1 MTGQR
6 IRQIFQSIFNTMT
19 SVKGVFLFWL
29 PLAFTWIL
37 MSVEGP
43 YVSAIIARI
52 AEPKLNLAAFGVAFS
67 LGIFIEAPIIMIMT
81 AATALIEDRKSYR
94 MLRNFNIVL
103 NAIIT
108 VMMLILITEPAFK
121 FTTDLIG
128 LDGKLYT
135 LTRLGTIL
143 FIPWPAAI
151 GFRRFYQGVLI
162 RYGHTKKVF
171 YGTITRLIS
180 MGLSGFLM
188 FAYTSIDGIA
198 LIQIFPTASFVMIE
212 KTICIPGVAVGAAS
226 LSIGV
231 TVEAIATRIMA
242 RNAVHHYVNSEEVLT
257 PTLTYKYISSF
268 YVPLLL
274 TSIITMAARPLVTLF
289 MGHAPFPVESLAV
302 LPVVTALVFI
312 FRSGGIAYQEVVI
325 ALMNEDESNYKS
337 ILTFAWILGIFSTI
351 GLVTLSTTSAADF
364 WFRDVS
370 GLSNELTNFSK
381 LPLLILAVM
390 PSLAVLVNVQ
400 RGLLVYKRKTKPV
413 TIGSGVEMAGII
425 IVSVIAIWGFG
436 AIGAVGAALGFL
448 LGRIMVNIY
457 YGIVLRKAA

>member
-1 MTGQR
+1 MTGKR
-6 IRQIFQSIFNTMT
+6 TSKTFQSIFNTLT

-108 VMMLILITEPAFK
+108 VMMLILITEPAFR

-128 LDGKLYT
+128 LDEKLYS

-162 RYGHTKKVF
+162 RYGQTKKVF

-180 MGLSGFLM
+180 MGLS
-188 FAYTSIDGIA
+188 AYLLYAFTN
-198 LIQIFPTASFVMIE
+198 
-212 KTICIPGVAVGAAS
+212 IPGVAVGASA

-231 TVEAIATRIMA
+231 TIEAIATRIMA
-242 RNAVHHYVNSEEVLT
+242 RNAVHHYVHSEEILT

-325 ALMNEDESNYKS
+325 ALMNESESNYKS
-337 ILTFAWILGIFSTI
+337 ILNFAWILGFFSTV
-351 GLVTLSTTSAADF
+351 GLVALSSTPAADF

-436 AIGAVGAALGFL
+436 AIGAVGAAMGFL

-457 YGIVLRKAA
+457 YGIVLKKAA